1 MNSDL
6 IILIVQVIAAL
17 GVVVSVIYLGV
28 QIHQQNEIT
37 KAQFGH
43 SLTQRQYERYFATA
57 KDGEFAN
64 FLSKDWSSDELT
76 DAENWRSTM
85 FIIMCLVDIFDV
97 YEKVKKGFVDKKH
110 LDIRMNALKF
120 GTMKTDK
127 ARSAWDFGKLLEI
140 KILLIGLSRK
150 FMVKASSM
158 QMNYLNKQ
166 KVVHLKPVFD
176 KDTNLLQTKIIIVVF
191 SPYILCSRVF
201 F

>member
-1 MNSDL
+1 MNSDI
-6 IILIVQVIAAL
+6 IILVVQIIAAL
-17 GVVVSVIYLGV
+17 GVVISVIYLGV

-64 FLSKDWSSDELT
+64 FLSKDWSSDNLT

-97 YEKVKKGFVDKKH
+97 YEKVEKGFVDKKH
-110 LDIRMNALKF
+110 LDVRMNALKF

-127 ARSAWDFGKLLEI
+127 ARSAWDFWKTTRDQKFINWFESEIYGEGQLNADDLLEQT
-140 KILLIGLSRK
+140 KGGS
-150 FMVKASSM
+150 FKAS
-158 QMNYLNKQ
+158 
-166 KVVHLKPVFD
+166 
-176 KDTNLLQTKIIIVVF
+176 I
-191 SPYILCSRVF
+191 R
-201 F
+201 